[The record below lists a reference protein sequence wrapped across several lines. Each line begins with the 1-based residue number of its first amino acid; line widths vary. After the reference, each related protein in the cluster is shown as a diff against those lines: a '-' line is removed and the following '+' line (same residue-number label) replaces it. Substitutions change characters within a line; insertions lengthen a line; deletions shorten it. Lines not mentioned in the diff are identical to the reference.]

1 MGCHRAT
8 RCYPRSTLTSVLIF
22 SSSAFFLFLNLAYF
36 SFLSFFFST
45 QIFLSRALATL
56 YDALSVGRSVGPK
69 RKTREVWKRAMALPR
84 VCVGR
89 GRGWNGVV
97 RPSPPLRDDLVT
109 PRYHVL
115 KRVFSSGIQE
125 VRTNRDVW
133 GWKIILF
140 TIFFPSLRNFFF
152 LCWMFSSFPFVFLF
166 IGENRI

>member
-1 MGCHRAT
+1 MSSGHT
-8 RCYPRSTLTSVLIF
+8 LLSSFHPHFRSY
-22 SSSAFFLFLNLAYF
+22 FFVVC
-36 SFLSFFFST
+36 FLSFFKLSIFFLPQLFFST

-89 GRGWNGVV
+89 GRGWNEVV

-140 TIFFPSLRNFFF
+140 TIFFPSMRNFFF
-152 LCWMFSSFPFVFLF
+152 FVECFLLFPFFF
-166 IGENRI
+166 